1 MSNWPRANALVF
13 WNLAMAVIRDDD
25 GGGPLAFSEQLAAAR
40 QRWVLTI
47 ER

>member
-25 GGGPLAFSEQLAAAR
+25 GGGPLAFS
-40 QRWVLTI
+40 
-47 ER
+47 

>member
-1 MSNWPRANALVF
+1 
-13 WNLAMAVIRDDD
+13 MAVIRDDD
-25 GGGPLAFSEQLAAAR
+25 GGRPLAFSEQLAAAR